1 MSEPETTPKEKEII
15 PDFVN
20 LEEYRHLKGELEALK
35 DTDLEIHFMKTTFTI
50 ELPEILIETMKILS
64 AFDEKSI
71 EDYKRFLFVNSLSSA
86 IEYYLGSTDFGKSL
100 YELCQKYGLTANQE
114 VA

>member
-1 MSEPETTPKEKEII
+1 MSEQVKESKEKDRI

-20 LEEYRHLKGELEALK
+20 LEEFRYLKGELEALK
-35 DTDLEIHFMKTTFTI
+35 DTEDLHLMKSAFTI

-64 AFDEKSI
+64 AFDGKSI

-86 IEYYLGSTDFGKSL
+86 IEYYFGNADFGKSL
-100 YELCQKYGLTANQE
+100 YNLCQKYELTANQE